1 MSTTVSS
8 QVRMNW
14 DTDWDAEALRQP
26 EARRAVEQA
35 AELAAGLARRLAPVL
50 SGAYRDS
57 IHAEVDIRS
66 GKPVGMVIADDFKA
80 NWIERGA
87 RSPTATT
94 PARHPLQR
102 GVEGTGVKVGPG
114 TGL

>member
-8 QVRMNW
+8 KMQMRW
-14 DTDWDAEALRQP
+14 DSDWDDEAMRQP
-26 EARRAVEQA
+26 EARRAVEGA
-35 AELAAGLARRLAPVL
+35 ADAGAAAARQFAPVA

-57 IHAEVDIRS
+57 IHGELDIRT
-66 GKPVGMVIADDFKA
+66 GKPVGVVVADDFKA

-87 RSPTATT
+87 RSPTYTT

-102 GVEGTGVKVGPG
+102 GVEATGVKVMPG
-114 TGL
+114 TGV